1 MFIHYSMTPE
11 PITIPP
17 DMLVTEAAELL
28 KKQNFR
34 HLPVV
39 DKDNKLLGMVTDR
52 DLRSA
57 CPSTVLSGNER
68 AHVLKQ
74 VQATPVRTI
83 MSKDFSSLQAA
94 ATLDDALLLFK
105 SRSIGALPVVNS
117 NGQVV
122 GIFSLNDLMSSY
134 RRLFGLGE
142 KGSVLMA
149 IEDNDNPLALS
160 RLVSVLEENKVFFT
174 RLIRTEGQGKEPAM
188 LYLRIN
194 TMNIRSVH
202 KIVEGAGFTIHIPV
216 VDA

>member
-1 MFIHYSMTPE
+1 MTPE

-28 KKQNFR
+28 TEHNFR

-39 DKDNKLLGMVTDR
+39 DEDNKLLGMVTDR

-57 CPSTVLSGNER
+57 CPSTVLSRDER
-68 AHVLKQ
+68 AHVLEQ
-74 VQATPVRTI
+74 VQATPVRAI

-105 SRSIGALPVVNS
+105 TRSIGALPVVNS
-117 NGQVV
+117 RGQVV
-122 GIFSLNDLMSSY
+122 GIFSLNDLMASY

-149 IEDNDNPLALS
+149 IEDNDDPTALS
-160 RLVSVLEENKVFFT
+160 RLVRLLEEKKVFFT
-174 RLIRTEGQGKEPAM
+174 RLVRTEGQGREPAM

-202 KIVEGAGFTIHIPV
+202 RIVEEAGFTVHVPV
-216 VDA
+216 VDE

>member
-1 MFIHYSMTPE
+1 MTPE
-11 PITIPP
+11 PVTITP

-28 KKQNFR
+28 REHNFR

-39 DKDNKLLGMVTDR
+39 DEDNKLLGMVTDR

-57 CPSTVLSGNER
+57 CPSTVLSKEER
-68 AHVLKQ
+68 AQVLAQ
-74 VQATPVRTI
+74 VQATPVRAI

-105 SRSIGALPVVNS
+105 TRSIGALPVVNS
-117 NGQVV
+117 QGQVV

-142 KGSVLMA
+142 KGSALMA
-149 IEDNDNPLALS
+149 IEDNDDPLALS
-160 RLVSVLEENKVFFT
+160 RLVRVLEEKKVLFT
-174 RLIRTEGQGKEPAM
+174 RLIRTEEQGREPAM

-202 KIVEGAGFTIHIPV
+202 KIVEGAGFTVHVPV
-216 VDA
+216 VDE